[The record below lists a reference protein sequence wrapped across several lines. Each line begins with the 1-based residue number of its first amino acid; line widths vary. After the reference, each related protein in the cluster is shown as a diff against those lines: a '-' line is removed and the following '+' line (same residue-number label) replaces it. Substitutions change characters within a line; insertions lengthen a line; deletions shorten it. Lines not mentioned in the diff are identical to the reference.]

1 MIENYSFLKLNSGS
15 LRVVASAPN
24 YLRRAY
30 TAYQIYANVG
40 YGSNKHCNDAYIITK
55 NRAGIENFSDIA
67 NLPFLADPA
76 EMDDGATS

>member
-1 MIENYSFLKLNSGS
+1 MIENDSFLKLNSGS
-15 LRVVASAPN
+15 LCVVALASN

-40 YGSNKHCNDAYIITK
+40 YGSKKYCNDAYIITK
-55 NRAGIENFSDIA
+55 NRAETENFSDIA

-76 EMDDGATS
+76 ETDDGATS